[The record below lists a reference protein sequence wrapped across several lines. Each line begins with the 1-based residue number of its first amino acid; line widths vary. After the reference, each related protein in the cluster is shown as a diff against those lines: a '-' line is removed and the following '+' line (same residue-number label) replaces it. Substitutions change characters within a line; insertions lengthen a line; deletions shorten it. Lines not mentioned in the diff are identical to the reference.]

1 MRKTKK
7 TFLVVLGAGGHT
19 SQILRLTEQL
29 GKQRYEYVIASD
41 DKLSEKKIKHKGKI
55 FRIINPRR
63 MQDKSLLKVIL
74 RFIPSTIQTIIALAN
89 SKADVVVSCGPAM
102 CLHVCF
108 LAKYLF
114 GKKIIFIESWSRVYK
129 KSSSGKIIHGFA
141 DLFFVQWPEMLKKYP
156 KAVYAGRLG

>member
-1 MRKTKK
+1 MII
-7 TFLVVLGAGGHT
+7 LGGGGHT
-19 SQILRLTEQL
+19 AQMIRLTKQL
-29 GKQRYEYVIASD
+29 GKQKYEYVIASD
-41 DKLSEKKIKHKGKI
+41 DKLSKSKIKYKGRI

-63 MQDKSLLKVIL
+63 MQDKSLFKVIL
-74 RFIPSTIQTIIALAN
+74 RFIPSTIQTLIMLAKSKSCIIIT
-89 SKADVVVSCGPAM
+89 CGPAM

-114 GKKIIFIESWSRVYK
+114 RKKIVFIESWSRVYN
-129 KSSSGKIIHGFA
+129 KSISGKIAYKFA

>member
-1 MRKTKK
+1 MKT
-7 TFLVVLGAGGHT
+7 LMIILGRGGHT
-19 SQILRLTEQL
+19 AQILRLTEQL
-29 GKQRYEYVIASD
+29 GKQRYEYIISSD
-41 DKLSEKKIKHKGKI
+41 DKLSEKKIKHKGRV

-74 RFIPSTIQTIIALAN
+74 RFIPSTIQTIIALAR

-114 GKKIIFIESWSRVYK
+114 GKKIIFIESWARAYN
-129 KSSSGKIIHGFA
+129 KSTSGKIIYKFA
-141 DLFFVQWPEMLKKYP
+141 DLFFVQWPGMLKKYP